1 MAADY
6 RLDEE
11 MEEIAEQNKDFIAEK
26 AAIYIVDERLGRE
39 EAIERVKNVLVERE
53 ESKHDI
59 AICIPGDGN
68 QPEEW
73 LTKETQLPSLP
84 TDTAKRKQV
93 IAIETKIRKMLD

>member
-6 RLDEE
+6 RLEQQ

-26 AAIYIVDERLGRE
+26 AAIYIVNEGLSRE
-39 EAIERVKNVLVERE
+39 DAINRVKNALYERE

-59 AICIPGDGN
+59 AVCIPEYEN

-93 IAIETKIRKMLD
+93 IAIETEIRKMLD